1 MRHLAETTGLQRL
14 AYAAGAGA
22 LVFAAAAPLATP
34 IRALLAW
41 VAAGCADLGLA
52 WLLARRFDAPR
63 IRTRARAQDESAAV
77 LFLAM
82 VAALCASVVA
92 IVVLLQQTRGLPPP
106 QRGAHVALSM
116 LALATSWLWIHT
128 LFAFRYAHRYYQGG
142 SGAAGPDAADPQQGR
157 GGGLDFPGASDPD
170 YFDFLYQ
177 ALVVG
182 MTSQVSDVQVTS
194 SAMRRLVTMHALVA
208 FVFNV
213 VLLALGVNVAAS
225 LLG

>member
-1 MRHLAETTGLQRL
+1 MKRHLTETTGLQRL
-14 AYAAGAGA
+14 GYAAAAGV
-22 LVFAAAAPLATP
+22 LVFAAATSLAPTVRL
-34 IRALLAW
+34 LLAW
-41 VAAGCADLGLA
+41 VAAGTADLGLA
-52 WLLARRFDAPR
+52 WMLARNFDAPR
-63 IRTRARAQDESAAV
+63 IRGRAKAQDESAAV

-82 VAALCASVVA
+82 VVALCASVVA
-92 IVVLLQQTRGLPPP
+92 VVVLLQQTHDLPPP

-128 LFAFRYAHRYYQGG
+128 LFAFRYAHRYYQGEDG
-142 SGAAGPDAADPQQGR
+142 GPDAPDAHKAAS
-157 GGGLDFPGASDPD
+157 GGLDFPGKEDPD

-194 SAMRRLVTMHALVA
+194 SSMRRLVTVHGLMA

-213 VLLALGVNVAAS
+213 VLLALGVNVTAS

>member
-1 MRHLAETTGLQRL
+1 MKRHLTETTGLQRL
-14 AYAAGAGA
+14 GY
-22 LVFAAAAPLATP
+22 AAAAGVLVYAAATPLAPTV
-34 IRALLAW
+34 RLLLAW
-41 VAAGCADLGLA
+41 VAAGTADLGLA
-52 WLLARRFDAPR
+52 WLLARHFDAPR
-63 IRTRARAQDESAAV
+63 IRGRAKAQDESAAV

-82 VAALCASVVA
+82 VVALCASVVA
-92 IVVLLQQTRGLPPP
+92 VVVLLQQTHDLPPP

-128 LFAFRYAHRYYQGG
+128 LFAFRYAHRYYQGEDG
-142 SGAAGPDAADPQQGR
+142 GADAPDAHKAAS
-157 GGGLDFPGASDPD
+157 GGLDFPGKEDPD

-194 SAMRRLVTMHALVA
+194 SSMRRLVTVHGLMA

-213 VLLALGVNVAAS
+213 VLLALGVNVTAS

>member
-1 MRHLAETTGLQRL
+1 MKRHLTETTGLQRL
-14 AYAAGAGA
+14 GYAAVAGVLVFLAATPLAPTVRLLLAGVGAGM
-22 LVFAAAAPLATP
+22 
-34 IRALLAW
+34 
-41 VAAGCADLGLA
+41 ADLGLA
-52 WLLARRFDAPR
+52 WLLARNFDAPR
-63 IRTRARAQDESAAV
+63 IRGRARAQDESAAV

-82 VAALCASVVA
+82 VVALCASVVA
-92 IVVLLQQTRGLPPP
+92 VVVLLQQTRDLPPP

-128 LFAFRYAHRYYQGG
+128 LFAFRYAHRYYQSEDG
-142 SGAAGPDAADPQQGR
+142 GPDAADATKAAS
-157 GGGLDFPGASDPD
+157 GGLDFPGQGDPD

-177 ALVVG
+177 SLVIG

-194 SAMRRLVTMHALVA
+194 SAMRRLVTVHGLMA